1 MMWLKSLELP
11 QIRESENES
20 DSDDEGRLTL
30 AGSGILAPQMKRAK
44 PRQAC
49 PRVVKIWGLVGRS
62 GLVPSGRS
70 MHKDVRSDW
79 VGPDCHDDLDA

>member
-30 AGSGILAPQMKRAK
+30 AGSGILAPQLKRAK
-44 PRQAC
+44 LRQDS
-49 PRVVKIWGLVGRS
+49 PKSSQNMGS
-62 GLVPSGRS
+62 G
-70 MHKDVRSDW
+70 
-79 VGPDCHDDLDA
+79 GPLGSSA